1 MLKLWKETLGKLED
15 FLETIPSKYTRK
27 NYRNGIKKFEE
38 WYGKS
43 IVTLIGNPEASK
55 IVEKFYV
62 YLKEKHCQNTARNQ
76 TNAVI
81 QFLKYYKT
89 PLDIRKS
96 LGIYKT
102 EVSLKDHLLTIEE
115 LRRMYEVA
123 NLKEKVIL
131 ELGLLGFRISDVINL
146 KKSDFNLNGEPPI
159 EFKRRAR
166 KEGTIYHTFISREL
180 KELLELYLP
189 QVEGE
194 YLFPGQ
200 RKGTHA
206 KAETLNKILNNL
218 AKRANIQLHG
228 HLHWHCFRKL
238 ILRRGSEL
246 GIPSWNLKLLVGKSV
261 PYSDET
267 YLAGIN
273 LKEDFLK
280 LHNDLSLRKTTVNN
294 RIANIEEMVD
304 LIAKALA
311 KLIMQNVQY
320 MSTKLEPE
328 EPIDIIKNFLSIK
341 IYSLDEATKKIQE
354 KKRKKN
360 EIIQKEEL

>member
-1 MLKLWKETLGKLED
+1 MLKIRKETMGKLED

-27 NYRNGIKKFEE
+27 NYKNGIKKFES

-55 IVEKFYV
+55 IIEKFYV

-89 PLDIRKS
+89 PLEIRKA
-96 LGIYKT
+96 LGIYRT
-102 EVSLKDHLLTIEE
+102 ETSLKDHLLTIEE
-115 LRRMYEVA
+115 LRKMYDLA
-123 NLKEKVIL
+123 NLKEKVVL
-131 ELGLLGFRISDVINL
+131 ELGLLGFRISDVIIL
-146 KKSDFNLNGEPPI
+146 KKSDFNLNQEAPI

-166 KEGTIYHTFISREL
+166 KEGTIYHTFISKEL

-189 QVEGE
+189 TLKGE
-194 YLFPGQ
+194 YLFEGQ
-200 RKGTHA
+200 RKNTHS
-206 KAETLNKILNNL
+206 KAETLNKILKDL
-218 AKRANIQLHG
+218 AKRSSIQLHG
-228 HLHWHCFRKL
+228 NLHWHCFRKL

-246 GIPSWNLKLLVGKSV
+246 GIPSWNLKLLTGKSV

-273 LKEDFLK
+273 LKEDFLR
-280 LHNDLSLRKTTVNN
+280 LHNDLNLRRTANNNKLGNLEETVN
-294 RIANIEEMVD
+294 

-311 KLIMQNVQY
+311 RLIMREVE
-320 MSTKLEPE
+320 MKFLIPPKSEIELIKRFLEGEKLEE
-328 EPIDIIKNFLSIK
+328 SRD
-341 IYSLDEATKKIQE
+341 A
-354 KKRKKN
+354 
-360 EIIQKEEL
+360 

>member
-1 MLKLWKETLGKLED
+1 MGKLED

-27 NYRNGIKKFEE
+27 NYRNGIKKFES

-55 IVEKFYV
+55 LVEKFYV

-89 PLDIRKS
+89 SLEIRKA

-115 LRRMYEVA
+115 LRKMYDLA
-123 NLKEKVIL
+123 DLKEKVIL
-131 ELGLLGFRISDVINL
+131 ELGLLGFRIGDVITL
-146 KKSDFNLNGEPPI
+146 KKSDFNLNAETPI

-166 KEGTIYHTFISREL
+166 KEGTVYHTFISQEL

-189 QVEGE
+189 TLKGE
-194 YLFPGQ
+194 YLFEGQ

-206 KAETLNKILNNL
+206 KAETLNKILKDL

-246 GIPSWNLKLLVGKSV
+246 GIPSWNLKLLTGKSV

-273 LKEDFLK
+273 LREDFLR
-280 LHNDLSLRKTTVNN
+280 LHNDLSLRKTVVNN
-294 RIANIEEMVD
+294 KIANIEVMVN
-304 LIAKALA
+304 LMAKALA
-311 KLIMQNVQY
+311 KLLM
-320 MSTKLEPE
+320 KELEKDGVKVMGLTPLSPE
-328 EPIDIIKNFLSIK
+328 QILE
-341 IYSLDEATKKIQE
+341 IYLRE
-354 KKRKKN
+354 KY
-360 EIIQKEEL
+360 EEK